1 MLKHNPLSQRRSTQ
15 PTNTLHLECGEK
27 YIARPPTFLHKD
39 VFVIKRWVSLGSC
52 VYRAAYWI

>member
-1 MLKHNPLSQRRSTQ
+1 MLKHNPPSQRRSTQ

-27 YIARPPTFLHKD
+27 YTARHPTFLHKD
-39 VFVIKRWVSLGSC
+39 VFVIKRWVSLGTC